1 MLIAHFV
8 QQDSLRISRVSAIA
22 LIVVGFG
29 VLLTGFPVNGLA
41 PGTLPRTVL
50 GNVLPSAAVIVGAI
64 CLERNGWMGQHPW
77 LHWLGDASYS
87 IYLTHIFSLGV
98 ARFVWARM
106 GLDSGGLG
114 LAVAFALF
122 GMICVIGGAW
132 LTYNSVEKPTLSALQ
147 RLLKTRRPA
156 VAKPT
161 IARETLRSPQSVE
174 NRTVS

>member
-1 MLIAHFV
+1 M
-8 QQDSLRISRVSAIA
+8 
-22 LIVVGFG
+22 
-29 VLLTGFPVNGLA
+29 
-41 PGTLPRTVL
+41 
-50 GNVLPSAAVIVGAI
+50 
-64 CLERNGWMGQHPW
+64 ERNGWIGQHPW

-106 GLDSGGLG
+106 GLDNGGLG
-114 LAVAFALF
+114 LAAVFGLF

-132 LTYNSVEKPTLSALQ
+132 LTYNSIQNTTLNALQ
-147 RLLKTRRPA
+147 RLLKARRHA

-161 IARETLRSPQSVE
+161 IARETLHSPQSVE